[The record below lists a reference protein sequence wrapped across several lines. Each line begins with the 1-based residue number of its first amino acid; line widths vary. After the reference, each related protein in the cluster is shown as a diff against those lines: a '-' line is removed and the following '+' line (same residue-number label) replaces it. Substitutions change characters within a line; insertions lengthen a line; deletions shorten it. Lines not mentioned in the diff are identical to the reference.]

1 MIDLLSVGLFTLA
14 ALALLGSPG
23 PAIAALLAIGRS
35 HGVAIGL
42 RFYLGLQIGLAVA
55 AGATAGG
62 LLSLIETIPFAMTA
76 MSLAAA
82 AYLVWLAWK
91 IASAP
96 VGDDLAAS
104 REASPTIG
112 GGILLGL
119 TNPKAYIAFASLFA
133 AYRLSPD
140 GALDMKVKWA
150 LCIVVM
156 VVVDIIWLWL
166 GAVLGRVRLEAVN
179 ERRLNACFGLII
191 LATAILSLVELAGK

>member
-35 HGVAIGL
+35 HGVAVGL
-42 RFYLGLQIGLAVA
+42 RFYLGLQIGLAIA
-55 AGATAGG
+55 AGATAAG
-62 LLSLIETIPFAMTA
+62 LLSLIETIPFAMAA
-76 MSLAAA
+76 MTLAAA

-91 IASAP
+91 ISSAP

-104 REASPTIG
+104 RGTSPTIG

-140 GALDMKVKWA
+140 GAFDMKVKWA
-150 LCIVVM
+150 LCIIVM
-156 VVVDIIWLWL
+156 IVVDIIWLWL
-166 GAVLGRVRLEAVN
+166 GAVLGRVRLNAVN

-191 LATAILSLVELAGK
+191 LATAVLSLVELAEK

>member
-55 AGATAGG
+55 AGATAAG
-62 LLSLIETIPFAMTA
+62 LLSLIETIPFAMAA
-76 MSLAAA
+76 MTLAAA

-91 IASAP
+91 IGSAQ
-96 VGDDLAAS
+96 VGDDLAAG

-140 GALDMKVKWA
+140 GTLDMKVKWA

-166 GAVLGRVRLEAVN
+166 GAVLGRVRLKVVN

-191 LATAILSLVELAGK
+191 LATAVLSLVELAGK